1 VSSLRLQHLYRF
13 FTLNPCA
20 CADATGILDVHP
32 FHGRRPG
39 GNMKDSDKDPDDT
52 FSDLLKVIALVV
64 IVMVVLAIWYF
75 SA

>member
-1 VSSLRLQHLYRF
+1 
-13 FTLNPCA
+13 
-20 CADATGILDVHP
+20 
-32 FHGRRPG
+32 
-39 GNMKDSDKDPDDT
+39 MKDSDKDHDDT